1 MTIFERIIRRE
12 IPADIVYEDDHC
24 VAFRDVAP
32 QAPVH
37 VLIVP
42 RLALVNV
49 AAAGAE
55 HGELLGRVLLAVGEL
70 ISCATPATSVPRP
83 ASRSDRSS
91 AAWASRSRAIASSST
106 TVKTRGSPS
115 TNCIVTSWRVV
126 RWAGPRAEPHH
137 DASPAGRG
145 WARGRVA
152 C

>member
-12 IPADIVYEDDHC
+12 IPADIVSET
-24 VAFRDVAP
+24 
-32 QAPVH
+32 
-37 VLIVP
+37 
-42 RLALVNV
+42 RLRIEPGDTLFVITDGV
-49 AAAGAE
+49 TE
-55 HGELLGRVLLAVGEL
+55 
-70 ISCATPATSVPRP
+70 
-83 ASRSDRSS
+83 
-91 AAWASRSRAIASSST
+91 AAWASRSRAIASFST
-106 TVKTRGSPS
+106 TVKTRGSPF